1 MNAPELLKKHRP
13 FGPVALVTGA
23 SDGIGKA
30 TAEALAA
37 KGFDLVLVARRKA
50 KLDTIAADLARRF
63 GVTIQTIAADLSS
76 DDAVENLVAQTAEQD
91 IGIAVLAA
99 GFGTSGRLGDV
110 DYRDEQNM
118 LRVNCETVLR
128 LSQVFGQRM
137 EARGRGQ
144 LVLFGSIVG
153 FQGAANAANYAASK
167 AYVQTLAEGL
177 ALELKPLG
185 VNVLSVAPGPV
196 ASGFAAR
203 ANMTMGQAGT
213 PDGVAKGIVRAIGTS
228 GTIRPGLLS
237 KVLGYNLALTPRFL
251 RTRIMSGIMS
261 GMANSKGRPTLDE
274 IQDRDRQGVLHRG
287 YVPRVDP

>member
-1 MNAPELLKKHRP
+1 MTAPTLSNRHKP
-13 FGPVALVTGA
+13 YGPVALVTGA

-37 KGFDLVLVARRKA
+37 KGFDLVLVARRKPM
-50 KLDTIAADLARRF
+50 LDDVAADLARRF
-63 GVTIQTIAADLSS
+63 GVTAQTIAADLSREDQVETLVLATS
-76 DDAVENLVAQTAEQD
+76 DLNVGT
-91 IGIAVLAA
+91 AVLAA
-99 GFGTSGRLGDV
+99 GFGTSGSLTEV

-137 EARGRGQ
+137 RDRGRGQ

-153 FQGAANAANYAASK
+153 FQGAARAANYAASK

-177 ALELKPLG
+177 ALEFKTAG
-185 VNVLSVAPGPV
+185 VSVLSVAPGPV
-196 ASGFAAR
+196 ESGFAAR

-213 PDGVAKGIVRAIGTS
+213 PESVAKGIMRAIGTS

-251 RTRIMSGIMS
+251 RVRIMSGIMA
-261 GMANSKGRPTLDE
+261 GMANAKGRSNL
-274 IQDRDRQGVLHRG
+274 G
-287 YVPRVDP
+287 

>member
-1 MNAPELLKKHRP
+1 MTHPKLSNRHRP
-13 FGPVALVTGA
+13 FGPTALVTGA

-37 KGFDLVLVARRKA
+37 SGFDLVLVARRQQ
-50 KLDTIAADLARRF
+50 KLDEIATEIATRYNVVA
-63 GVTIQTIAADLSS
+63 QTIAADLSRE
-76 DDAVENLVAQTAEQD
+76 DAVEHLVSKTAEHD

-99 GFGTSGRLGDV
+99 GFGTSGDLTEV
-110 DYRDEQNM
+110 DYRNEQNM

-137 EARGRGQ
+137 RDRGRGQ

-153 FQGAANAANYAASK
+153 FQGAASAANYAATK

-177 ALELKPLG
+177 AQEFKPAG
-185 VNVLSVAPGPV
+185 VSVLSVAPGPV

-213 PDGVAKGIVRAIGTS
+213 PESVANGIVRALGKS

-251 RTRIMSGIMS
+251 RVRIMSGIMS
-261 GMANSKGRPTLDE
+261 GMANAKQEAMR
-274 IQDRDRQGVLHRG
+274 
-287 YVPRVDP
+287 